1 MYVVYFFYLRTAVR
15 KMNVDVQTPPEIK
28 SRCISPKMFA
38 LFVASLPSSIP
49 RKSGPDK
56 NYEIA
61 GRLS

>member
-1 MYVVYFFYLRTAVR
+1 
-15 KMNVDVQTPPEIK
+15 MNVDVQTPPEIK